1 MSDLAS
7 LIFMPKPGQLFPLGT
22 SAVGQASHLPVVTT
36 TEVDAALARD
46 CVVAIGV
53 SGGKDSVACAIAT
66 SRYLDQIG
74 HAGPRVLVHA
84 DLGRVEWKDSLPA
97 CERLAA
103 AIGWE
108 LKVVARQ
115 AGDMLARWEGRWDA
129 NVTRY
134 AKLEC
139 AKLVLPWSTPAMR
152 FCTSELK
159 TAVIASALRK
169 WYPGK
174 TILNV
179 AGIRRQESPA
189 RRKMPV
195 SARMQKLCRKDA
207 EGVSWHPIIEWKVE
221 DVFST
226 IAGAGLELHEA
237 YRVYG
242 ASRVSC
248 AFCIMSSSADLLA
261 SASCVDNHEVYRA
274 MVELE
279 AKSTFA
285 FQSGRWLADAAP
297 DLLSQELAARVRCAK
312 EAASERE
319 ALEKTLPAHL
329 LYQGGWP
336 PVVPTLD
343 EAAVVAYVRR
353 RVSAVVGVAAD
364 YLDAESVR
372 ERYSALKAARASRS
386 GDGENS
392 GAESAGF
399 ADFTPALAA

>member
-1 MSDLAS
+1 M
-7 LIFMPKPGQLFPLGT
+7 
-22 SAVGQASHLPVVTT
+22 TT

-159 TAVIASALRK
+159 TAVIASGLRK

-248 AFCIMSSSADLLA
+248 AFCIMSSGADLLA
-261 SASCVDNHEVYRA
+261 AASCEENHGIYRA

-279 AKSTFA
+279 ARSTFS
-285 FQSGRWLADAAP
+285 FQSGKWLADAASH
-297 DLLSQELAARVRCAK
+297 LLSDELADRVRLAK
-312 EAASERE
+312 EAAAERE
-319 ALEKTLPAHL
+319 ALERLLPEHL
-329 LYQGGWP
+329 LYAGGWP
-336 PVVPTLD
+336 TAVPTLA
-343 EAAVVAYVRR
+343 EAALVARVRGR
-353 RVSAVVGVAAD
+353 ISELVGIPSD

-372 ERYSALKAARASRS
+372 ARYAALVSARSAGSNVAASRPS
-386 GDGENS
+386 NVDLE
-392 GAESAGF
+392 AVV
-399 ADFTPALAA
+399 